1 MCVCVCVCG
10 RGRWGPGSRNHL
22 SFFEGTVGRR
32 VIKLKMYSGLGS
44 SWLSKGCERPLRNVQ
59 KRGRFATKPSPPN
72 WSSLSV
78 SQKKGCISRF
88 GEGAKMLMKRELAA
102 FCRAFWAPCHH
113 LAFFPTHLFI
123 YILN

>member
-1 MCVCVCVCG
+1 MCVG
-10 RGRWGPGSRNHL
+10 RVVGEGGGNHL
-22 SFFEGTVGRR
+22 SLFEGTMGRR
-32 VIKLKMYSGLGS
+32 VTKLRMYSGLGS
-44 SWLSKGCERPLRNVQ
+44 SWLSKGHKWPLRKAQ

-102 FCRAFWAPCHH
+102 FCRAFWAPRHH